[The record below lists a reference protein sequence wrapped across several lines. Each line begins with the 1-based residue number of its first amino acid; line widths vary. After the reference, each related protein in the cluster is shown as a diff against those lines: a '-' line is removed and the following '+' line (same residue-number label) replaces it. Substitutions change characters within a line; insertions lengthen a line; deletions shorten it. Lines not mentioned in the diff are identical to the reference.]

1 MLEKERKKKPTL
13 TQNDILVNEMEDSQ
27 LINWKALSEV
37 VMQWVILQE
46 VLHGAGLCPEVQ
58 WEASKGAIIWALA
71 LQKAQS
77 AKGDDCVV
85 WCSEQPKSEEE

>member
-1 MLEKERKKKPTL
+1 MLEKERKKKPTG
-13 TQNDILVNEMEDSQ
+13 TQNNILVNEMEDSQ

-37 VMQWVILQE
+37 VIQWVILQE
-46 VLHGAGLCPEVQ
+46 VLHRAGLRPAVG

-77 AKGDDCVV
+77 AKGDYCGV
-85 WCSEQPKSEEE
+85 WCSELPKSEEE